1 MHLGYQVRRYGVPGS
16 TIWTDGG
23 DGFLAEIGL
32 VPDGEIGGMT
42 ADGSVLLQHML
53 EIRRFDI
60 VPSGHVRG
68 LAPRIRIVEP
78 RVSERDRA

>member
-1 MHLGYQVRRYGVPGS
+1 MPGP
-16 TIWTDGG
+16 TTWTDGG

-32 VPDGEIGGMT
+32 VPAGEIGGMT

-60 VPSGHVRG
+60 VPSGHVGG
-68 LAPRIRIVEP
+68 LVPRIRIVAA
-78 RVSERDRA
+78 RVSERGKA

>member
-1 MHLGYQVRRYGVPGS
+1 MPGPR
-16 TIWTDGG
+16 TWTDGG
-23 DGFLAEIGL
+23 DGFLVEIGL
-32 VPDGEIGGMT
+32 VPAGEIGGMGLGRHYCIAPT

-53 EIRRFDI
+53 EIRRYDI

-78 RVSERDRA
+78 RVSERGRA